1 MFGLIKKITMLI
13 CVMGIGF
20 AQTLS
25 ANTYDTHCM
34 DAGGQVEMMPA
45 QWATSTGLKL
55 GLEKKFC
62 TFRGEHYFA
71 TVGLETFASTNPNLA
86 ATYIKRLPRLKKD
99 SSLYKGKHPNPSTNV
114 CQNLGGTTI
123 THVTNGGFVN
133 ELGQADVCVFG
144 DGSMVSG
151 WTLIYIA
158 NEREGYDKIR
168 EQTKSEPLDISV
180 H

>member
-1 MFGLIKKITMLI
+1 MFGLIKKSCILS
-13 CVMGIGF
+13 CVLGMGFSQSI
-20 AQTLS
+20 S
-25 ANTYDTHCM
+25 ANAYDAHCIN
-34 DAGGQVEMMPA
+34 AGGQVEKMPA
-45 QWATSTGLKL
+45 QWTTSTGVQL
-55 GLEKKFC
+55 GFEKKFC

-71 TVGLETFASTNPNLA
+71 TVGLETFSSASPNLA
-86 ATYIKRLPRLKKD
+86 ATYIKKLPQLKKD
-99 SSLYKGKHPNPSTNV
+99 SSLYQGKHPNPSTNV

-133 ELGQADVCVFG
+133 ELGQGDICVFG

-158 NEREGYDKIR
+158 NERTGYDNIR
-168 EQTKSEPLDISV
+168 EQIRSEPLNIPI